1 MPGLPSA
8 PAPWHANDMVCGA
21 SGCTCAAWPVFVI
34 SLPGCEA
41 RRAPLL
47 DALAAQGIACE
58 VVLGVDGR
66 NGLPPEHEAEVD
78 RPGTRARLGRPMSDA
93 EYACALSHQRVYA
106 LILQRGLAGAVV
118 LEDDAIPQP
127 GFGAFL
133 ATGAHEGADLTLFDY
148 DDKTRA
154 LRGTGRAA
162 LPGVTLWTLATTRH
176 LTTGYAISARGAAWL
191 RREGLPIRTVADWPC
206 DITRLGAR
214 VVSPRLILHPP
225 RGEGSMIE
233 AAREPLQRQRTRQ
246 PSPWA
251 RLVSPSFWRTRLRR
265 ALSFR
270 LSPSGLE

>member
-1 MPGLPSA
+1 
-8 PAPWHANDMVCGA
+8 MVGGT
-21 SGCTCAAWPVFVI
+21 SGSSRPAWPVFVL

-66 NGLPPEHEAEVD
+66 NGLPPEHEADVD
-78 RPGTRARLGRPMSDA
+78 RPGTLARLGRPMSDA
-93 EYACALSHQRVYA
+93 EYACALSHQRIYS
-106 LILQRGLAGAVV
+106 LIGSRGLPGAVV
-118 LEDDAIPQP
+118 LEDDAIPLP

-133 ATGAHEGADLTLFDY
+133 ATGAHEDADLTLFDY

-154 LRGTGRAA
+154 LRGTARTA
-162 LPGVTLWTLATTRH
+162 LPGVTLWTLATTRY
-176 LTTGYAISARGAAWL
+176 LATGYAISARGAAWL

-206 DITRLGAR
+206 DISRLGAR

-225 RGEGSMIE
+225 HDACSLIAPSRRTLQQQLERHPPE
-233 AAREPLQRQRTRQ
+233 AR
-246 PSPWA
+246 
-251 RLVSPSFWRTRLRR
+251 RLISRDFWRLRLRR

-270 LSPSGLE
+270 LPPARPG